1 MTRPGDTRGA
11 SLARKPTPPGRF
23 ALRFIETYQRQTRP
37 RLKAGCRFE
46 PTCSE
51 YGRLAFERYGVFTAT
66 RKTLGR
72 LRRCRPAYSGPRV
85 DPP

>member
-1 MTRPGDTRGA
+1 MTLGRTTAQA
-11 SLARKPTPPGRF
+11 SRVREPSAAGRF
-23 ALRFIETYQRQTRP
+23 ALRFIETYQQQTRP
-37 RLKAGCRFE
+37 RLDTGCRFE

-51 YGRLAFERYGVFTAT
+51 YGRLAFQRYGFFTAT

-72 LRRCRPAYSGPRV
+72 LRRCRPGYRGPWV

>member
-1 MTRPGDTRGA
+1 MVGDDPIVPRA
-11 SLARKPTPPGRF
+11 PSAAGRF
-23 ALRFIETYQRQTRP
+23 ALRFIATYQQQTRA
-37 RLKAGCRFE
+37 RLQAECRFE

-72 LRRCRPAYSGPRV
+72 LRRCRPGYTGPRV

>member
-1 MTRPGDTRGA
+1 VSTSPL
-11 SLARKPTPPGRF
+11 SRF
-23 ALRFIETYQRQTRP
+23 ALRFIETYQQRTRQ
-37 RLKAGCRFE
+37 RLRVACPFE

-51 YGRLAFERYGVFTAT
+51 YGRLAFERYGAITAT

-72 LRRCRPAYSGPRV
+72 LRRCRPGYTGPLV